1 MRTNAGSGEPAHN
14 THMKCDILDLTQQLR
29 WKIGV
34 VWNLRRCC
42 SSSRSRHLFKYLEKG
57 DTHMLQPTKTNEVT
71 ILAQYTKE
79 TSELEIREK
88 G

>member
-1 MRTNAGSGEPAHN
+1 LRTNARSGEPAHN

-42 SSSRSRHLFKYLEKG
+42 SSSRSRYLLEKG
-57 DTHMLQPTKTNEVT
+57 DTHTCFSQPKQTKSQSWLN
-71 ILAQYTKE
+71 IQKKLA
-79 TSELEIREK
+79 S
-88 G
+88 